1 MTHQNTPT
9 REQSRER
16 TLVLAWLEAIEET
29 DPNVIAE
36 VLNRCVSNPSARAYY
51 LGRAIE
57 HARSLSS
64 R

>member
-1 MTHQNTPT
+1 MTHPNTPT
-9 REQSRER
+9 REPSSER

-36 VLNRCVSNPSARAYY
+36 VLNRCASNPSARAYY
-51 LGRAIE
+51 VGRAIE